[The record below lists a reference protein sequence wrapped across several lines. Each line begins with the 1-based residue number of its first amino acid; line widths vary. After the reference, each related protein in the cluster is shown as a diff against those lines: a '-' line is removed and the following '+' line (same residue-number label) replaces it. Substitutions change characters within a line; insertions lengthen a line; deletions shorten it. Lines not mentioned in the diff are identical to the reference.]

1 MKKRMCP
8 SRRSSAIKILVT
20 VYLSTSYLNKCQFHR
35 TKTCGDLVRRPTI
48 GSKRIQFARWSNRDH
63 TGDNSAG
70 VNRPVLLCAA
80 TPSRRLVPRLMC
92 LDQPLAGCFGADAW
106 QAMHGAT
113 PGSEISNEVCANC
126 QIRTTTLK
134 MQSTK
139 TRISSAVLPF
149 SCERT
154 NSL

>member
-1 MKKRMCP
+1 MIWYAGQLLDRNAYN
-8 SRRSSAIKILVT
+8 SRDGQTATTPAI
-20 VYLSTSYLNKCQFHR
+20 S
-35 TKTCGDLVRRPTI
+35 
-48 GSKRIQFARWSNRDH
+48 
-63 TGDNSAG
+63 SAG
-70 VNRPVLLCAA
+70 VNRPILLCAA